1 MTLDHIGIVVRSL
14 DEGIEQWETM
24 FGYRRMTARVVN
36 ARQKVGVVFM
46 EKDGSP
52 LVKLLEPTDETS
64 SVYRFAKRGGGLHH
78 LCFRCDDLSAEI
90 SRLEGAGARL
100 ITPPEPGEA
109 FEGED
114 IAFVFAGQGL
124 NVELIATDL
133 KAARL

>member
-1 MTLDHIGIVVRSL
+1 MTLDHVGIVVRSL
-14 DEGIEQWETM
+14 AEGIEQWETM
-24 FGYRRMTARVVN
+24 FGYRQMTARVVN
-36 ARQKVGVVFM
+36 TRQKVGVVFM

-52 LVKLLEPTDETS
+52 LVKLIEPVDETS
-64 SVYRFAKRGGGLHH
+64 SVHRFAKGGGGLHH
-78 LCFRCDDLSAEI
+78 LCFRCNHLPSEI
-90 SRLEGAGARL
+90 ARLEGAGARL

-133 KAARL
+133 KSARI